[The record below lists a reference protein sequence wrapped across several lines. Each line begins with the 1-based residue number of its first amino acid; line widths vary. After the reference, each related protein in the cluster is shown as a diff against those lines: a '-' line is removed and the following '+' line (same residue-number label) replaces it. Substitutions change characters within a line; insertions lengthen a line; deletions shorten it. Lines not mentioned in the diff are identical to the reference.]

1 MDYNYEEAA
10 TRRIVELAKE
20 RQVIVFTHRISLL
33 VGLGE
38 VCEAS
43 GIPFTDLYIRGTNMG
58 KGVPDFTD
66 AYHGKV
72 DKQLN
77 GLVDRIREIK
87 KMDPYSHEYLDACS
101 RVSQQLRICVE
112 RSVED
117 VLLQQMVKRFSRR
130 IMTGKLMKLDRIESN
145 DCEMIDIMM
154 TKYSFNEH
162 SQPDDSP
169 LIEMD
174 LDETITDI
182 QRFVAWIKT
191 FNKKME
197 KP

>member
-1 MDYNYEEAA
+1 
-10 TRRIVELAKE
+10 
-20 RQVIVFTHRISLL
+20 
-33 VGLGE
+33 
-38 VCEAS
+38 
-43 GIPFTDLYIRGTNMG
+43 
-58 KGVPDFTD
+58 
-66 AYHGKV
+66 
-72 DKQLN
+72 
-77 GLVDRIREIK
+77 
-87 KMDPYSHEYLDACS
+87 
-101 RVSQQLRICVE
+101 
-112 RSVED
+112 
-117 VLLQQMVKRFSRR
+117 
-130 IMTGKLMKLDRIESN
+130 MTGKLMKLDRIESN